1 MDREVLR
8 GIPLHHALRWPRAW
22 IQPALFRQSHRS
34 GQIYEASMV
43 VEDFDQFLSHSW
55 KTPGYQKLLAF
66 LLQIGW
72 PHGCLGWSIATAIVL
87 LIRLMNLVETPW
99 RMCFTIAGKE
109 FMLQSNPCLLLAG
122 ALGQL
127 LGLAC
132 SPYLQRKKTMCFLDI
147 ACVHQGDEELLRRG
161 ISNIGG
167 CLSVSK
173 ELRVLYHPT
182 YFKSSPELETGVIHY
197 GVAEVSHAHHTEC
210 GPSAC
215 TRRTRS

>member
-1 MDREVLR
+1 ML
-8 GIPLHHALRWPRAW
+8 
-22 IQPALFRQSHRS
+22 
-34 GQIYEASMV
+34 

-72 PHGCLGWSIATAIVL
+72 PYGCLGWSIGTTIAVL
-87 LIRLMNLVETPW
+87 LRLMELFETPW
-99 RMCFTIAGKE
+99 RMCFKIAGQE
-109 FMLQSNPCLLLAG
+109 VILHTNLCILTAG
-122 ALGQL
+122 AMGQL

-147 ACVHQGDEELLRRG
+147 ACVHQGNGDLLRRG

-173 ELRVLYHPT
+173 ELRLLYHPT
-182 YFKSSPELETGVIHY
+182 YFKSGTEVTALIH
-197 GVAEVSHAHHTEC
+197 C
-210 GPSAC
+210 LF
-215 TRRTRS
+215 